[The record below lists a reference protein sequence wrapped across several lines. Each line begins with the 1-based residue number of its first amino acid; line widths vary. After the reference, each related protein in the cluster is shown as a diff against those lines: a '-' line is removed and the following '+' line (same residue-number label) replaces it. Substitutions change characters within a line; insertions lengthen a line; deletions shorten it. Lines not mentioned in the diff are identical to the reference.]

1 MFRSLDAGESFQALG
16 DDALPERGMV
26 MRFRADP
33 ENEGDFFAVTTE
45 GSVIRTREMAA
56 SAMLIGERL
65 PPAYDLVALP

>member
-1 MFRSLDAGESFQALG
+1 
-16 DDALPERGMV
+16 